1 MNISQTIDRLK
12 ELASVAENGY
22 ETEVVIPVVCVTAE
36 HIITGES
43 AAFQLSNRT
52 RVYANAVYSIKK
64 NILHYLCDKDN
75 EEQIVEIW

>member
-1 MNISQTIDRLK
+1 MNIQQTIDRLK
-12 ELASVAENGY
+12 ELAEIAESGY
-22 ETEVVIPVVCVTAE
+22 KTEVVVPVVCVTAE